1 LSGAE
6 GEERSGETPAKK
18 IMKSM
23 CLIDVEISD

>member
-1 LSGAE
+1 VGRRR